1 MPCSVVS
8 ALERHVFNYDRSYNF
23 RSGRTSGEMLLI
35 LDFIVWQTETCVV
48 VRVQRELFSERFLWT
63 TSESKDQ
70 HWMELVFCGYKPYP
84 QPHDLGQ

>member
-1 MPCSVVS
+1 MPVLS
-8 ALERHVFNYDRSYNF
+8 ALSKDMCSITTDRTTF
-23 RSGRTSGEMLLI
+23 GGGEMLLI